1 MILLLVC
8 THYIYLRVSMQSSPE
23 LNIRIKGQK
32 LDMRGSTVNLRDAEG
47 ESNTFTSCEFHL
59 FVRELC
65 QGVTVTHLNSPQEL
79 VAMTKE

>member
-1 MILLLVC
+1 
-8 THYIYLRVSMQSSPE
+8 MQSSPE

-32 LDMRGSTVNLRDAEG
+32 LDMRGCTVNLRDAEG
-47 ESNTFTSCEFHL
+47 ESNTFTSREFHL

>member
-1 MILLLVC
+1 
-8 THYIYLRVSMQSSPE
+8 MQRSPE

-32 LDMRGSTVNLRDAEG
+32 LDMRGSTVNLRVAEG

-65 QGVTVTHLNSPQEL
+65 QGVTVTHLNSPLEL
-79 VAMTKE
+79 VTMTKE

>member
-1 MILLLVC
+1 
-8 THYIYLRVSMQSSPE
+8 MQSSPE
-23 LNIRIKGQK
+23 PNIRINGRK

-47 ESNTFTSCEFHL
+47 ASITFTSCEFQL

>member
-1 MILLLVC
+1 MN
-8 THYIYLRVSMQSSPE
+8 LRV
-23 LNIRIKGQK
+23 
-32 LDMRGSTVNLRDAEG
+32 TEG

-79 VAMTKE
+79 VTMTKE

>member
-1 MILLLVC
+1 
-8 THYIYLRVSMQSSPE
+8 MQSSPE

-32 LDMRGSTVNLRDAEG
+32 LDMRGSTVNLRDPEG

>member
-1 MILLLVC
+1 
-8 THYIYLRVSMQSSPE
+8 MQSSSEP
-23 LNIRIKGQK
+23 NIRIKGQK
-32 LDMRGSTVNLRDAEG
+32 LDMRVSTVNLRDAEG

-59 FVRELC
+59 FVCELC

>member
-1 MILLLVC
+1 MSK
-8 THYIYLRVSMQSSPE
+8 HAEQPE

-32 LDMRGSTVNLRDAEG
+32 LDMRGSTVNLMDAEG
-47 ESNTFTSCEFHL
+47 ESNTFTSCEFNL

-79 VAMTKE
+79 VTMTKE

>member
-1 MILLLVC
+1 M
-8 THYIYLRVSMQSSPE
+8 
-23 LNIRIKGQK
+23 
-32 LDMRGSTVNLRDAEG
+32 NLMDAEG

-79 VAMTKE
+79 VTMTKE